1 MWLVFLLRHRLLGA
15 RCLGQVLELG
25 LFGVGVFLLLLFALV
40 VTVRFSRLNPSF
52 VVFAMRNLVGSMDL
66 SFDVVFRKMVW

>member
-1 MWLVFLLRHRLLGA
+1 
-15 RCLGQVLELG
+15 LG
-25 LFGVGVFLLLLFALV
+25 LFGVGVFLLLLFVLV
-40 VTVRFSRLNPSF
+40 VTVRFSRLGPSF